1 MIEMNQTGP
10 LWDIEENRPANPNG
24 KYDEVNTID
33 TVHEREVHMIEQ
45 FYARQPAQIA
55 CWTGIPNVFRLTDY
69 RNRVLKLKKLLEML
83 NQFDT
88 ANDNISNYL
97 QICKYEILLDT
108 LDERIKN
115 GRAEQLQ
122 LFYCVKK
129 KYFMEMKE
137 KRGSTVG
144 TELAPAA
151 GTDVTVPTDPDSDA
165 VLSRIARSGGVK
177 VMLDVRKHINSVRL
191 PPGKETE
198 VQRIVNDLPATLEE
212 FVISEFIDL
221 TTKLSE
227 EELKVEI
234 LESFFRVLAIAF
246 STVLTGL
253 VSLISYRLKR

>member
-1 MIEMNQTGP
+1 MNQTDPSG
-10 LWDIEENRPANPNG
+10 DIEENLPGNPNNG
-24 KYDEVNTID
+24 KYNEVNTID

-45 FYARQPAQIA
+45 FYAREPAQIA
-55 CWTGIPNVFRLTDY
+55 SCTGIPNVFRLTDY
-69 RNRVLKLKKLLEML
+69 QNRVLKLKELLEML

-115 GRAEQLQ
+115 GRAKQLQ

-137 KRGSTVG
+137 KRGSTAVG
-144 TELAPAA
+144 TEPAPVS
-151 GTDVTVPTDPDSDA
+151 GTDTTVPTSADSDV
-165 VLSRIARSGGVK
+165 VLARIARSGGVK
-177 VMLDVRKHINSVRL
+177 VMLDVRKHINSVRM
-191 PPGKETE
+191 PTEIETE

-212 FVISEFIDL
+212 FVIAEFIDL
-221 TTKLSE
+221 TTKLIE
-227 EELKVEI
+227 EELKVER
-234 LESFFRVLAIAF
+234 LETFFRVLTIAF